1 MKVLTKLIVKH
12 SNFFIKKISTKTI
25 YRQIRK
31 YNSFPP
37 THSKRQDLIKS
48 CLLAL
53 EYPHEVWGED
63 GLLREGS
70 LMVENLYRKTITL

>member
-12 SNFFIKKISTKTI
+12 SNSFIKKIWVKTI

-37 THSKRQDLIKS
+37 PHTPKDRTSKVLSFGFGVPPRS
-48 CLLAL
+48 
-53 EYPHEVWGED
+53 VGWGW
-63 GLLREGS
+63 
-70 LMVENLYRKTITL
+70 VT